1 MFVEKINGLIAAPFA
16 PMDESGSLNYDQIPG
31 YASMLQRNG
40 IRGVFVNGTNGEGLE
55 MDMDE
60 RMKMAESWVRY
71 RRDNFSIIIHVGH
84 PDLESSCALASHA
97 KNIGADSI
105 GIMMPVNSSSM
116 SLAELCNRLI
126 VTASAVKDLPVYY
139 YHMPPRTKLNFSV
152 YEILKTVSGKIDNL
166 VGVKFTDYNLM
177 DFKLCK
183 HLDNERF
190 DMIYGR
196 DEMLVSALSFGAKA
210 GIGSTYNFLAPLYL
224 SIIDAFREGEMK
236 KAVDLQYES
245 MKIIDAFAGMG
256 NVHPVAAQ
264 KAIMKLVGINC
275 GPIRNVDLRLT
286 QEQIDLLYERL
297 VASGFNRYASKA

>member
-1 MFVEKINGLIAAPFA
+1 MFVEKISGLIAAPFA
-16 PMDESGSLNYDQIPG
+16 PMDESGSLNYDQIPA

-55 MDMDE
+55 MHMDE

-84 PDLESSCALASHA
+84 SDLEASCALASHA
-97 KNIGADSI
+97 QNIGADSI
-105 GIMMPVNSSSM
+105 GIMMPVNSSNM
-116 SLAELCNRLI
+116 TLPELCNRLL
-126 VTASAVKDLPVYY
+126 VTASVVKDFPVYY

-152 YEILKTVSGKIDNL
+152 YEILKSIGNKIDNL
-166 VGVKFTDYNLM
+166 AGVKFTDYNIM
-177 DFKLCK
+177 DFTLCK

-196 DEMLVSALSFGAKA
+196 DEMLVNALSFGAKA
-210 GIGSTYNFLAPLYL
+210 GIGSTYNFLAPLYFA
-224 SIIDAFREGEMK
+224 IMNAFNAGNIQR
-236 KAVDLQYES
+236 AVDLQYES
-245 MKIIDAFAGMG
+245 MKIINAFAGMD

-286 QEQIDLLYERL
+286 QKQIDLLYERL
-297 VASGFNRYASKA
+297 AESGFHTYASKV